1 MSHPAKA
8 ASPVMRAMGINQLAL
23 VNQLALGVGKNQMVN
38 HMHVCKIINL
48 VCYNVS
54 LS

>member
-23 VNQLALGVGKNQMVN
+23 GVGENQMVN

>member
-23 VNQLALGVGKNQMVN
+23 GVWKKSDGKSYA
-38 HMHVCKIINL
+38 CL
-48 VCYNVS
+48 
-54 LS
+54 